1 MHLKLNLAALLS
13 LAFLVGC
20 TAAGVP
26 ATNNPQ
32 EKIAYA
38 QQLKDMGRPIP
49 AQKLLLESLS
59 IYEKSNDFSG
69 LGSTYLA
76 LGNLYK
82 SNSYQSNAEIFKKW
96 NEYKSYKDSASFFER
111 SAENFLKDGDFLM
124 TGMAKTGVGDAYS
137 LANEVESQCKAY
149 AEAEELSKKVTSN
162 AELLTNRIQAFRNSV
177 KCK

>member
-1 MHLKLNLAALLS
+1 MYLKLNLVMLL
-13 LAFLVGC
+13 AFIFLVGC

-26 ATNNPQ
+26 TTDNPK

-59 IYEKSNDFSG
+59 IYEKNNDFNG

-96 NEYKSYKDSASFFER
+96 NEYKSYRDSAYYFEH
-111 SAENFLKDGDFLM
+111 SAENFLKAEDFLM
-124 TGMAKTGVGDAYS
+124 AGMAKTGVGDAYS
-137 LANEVESQCKAY
+137 LANEMESQCKAY
-149 AEAEELSKKVTSN
+149 AEAEELSKKATANV
-162 AELLTNRIQAFRNSV
+162 ELLTNRIQAFKNSV
-177 KCK
+177 KCN